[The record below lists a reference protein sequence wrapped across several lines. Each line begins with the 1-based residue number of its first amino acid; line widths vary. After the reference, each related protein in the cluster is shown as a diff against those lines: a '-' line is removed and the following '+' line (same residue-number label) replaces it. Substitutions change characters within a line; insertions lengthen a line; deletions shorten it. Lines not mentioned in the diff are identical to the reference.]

1 MDFIKKLEIIV
12 RLSLKDN
19 QKFISKAQQI
29 LDVVECHLKII
40 ENIKRS
46 QNSNSTITSNVEK
59 WKGGFIKNFYT
70 FIKTTMKDFENK
82 NVYQQNRTYLYF
94 KERCDIFISEISIG
108 SSILAEIEEEM

>member
-19 QKFISKAQQI
+19 IKFINKIQQI

-46 QNSNSTITSNVEK
+46 NSSNSAIISNVEK
-59 WKGGFIKNFYT
+59 WKRDFLK
-70 FIKTTMKDFENK
+70 KTRR
-82 NVYQQNRTYLYF
+82 NVKCKRQLMYIC
-94 KERCDIFISEISIG
+94 E
-108 SSILAEIEEEM
+108 

>member
-19 QKFISKAQQI
+19 IKFINKIQQI

-46 QNSNSTITSNVEK
+46 NSSNNAIISNVEK
-59 WKGGFIKNFYT
+59 WKRNFLKKT
-70 FIKTTMKDFENK
+70 FILS
-82 NVYQQNRTYLYF
+82 YQQQ
-94 KERCDIFISEISIG
+94 
-108 SSILAEIEEEM
+108 